1 MFGISEQLKNKEKIR
16 EFRISV
22 KVELLRKIGIFDF
35 SLIPSV
41 RDCRGGGA
49 GRGRKE
55 AAGAGAE
62 PRKARPGAACR
73 AGERPLKPP
82 QNSPS
87 VELSPLMRYHQHYG
101 KIGNRSAN

>member
-49 GRGRKE
+49 GRGRKG

-73 AGERPLKPP
+73 AGERRQAS

-87 VELSPLMRYHQHYG
+87 VEFSPQIQYYLLYG